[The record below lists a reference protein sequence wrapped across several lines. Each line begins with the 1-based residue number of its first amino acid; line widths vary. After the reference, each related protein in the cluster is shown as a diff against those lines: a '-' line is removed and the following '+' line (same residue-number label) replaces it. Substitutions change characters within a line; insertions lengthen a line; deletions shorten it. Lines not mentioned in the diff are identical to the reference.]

1 MGENSDQLTK
11 MMQAFQTFGLNIIQ
25 SMGEMKSI
33 IERLEKRIE
42 FLETLLIKIKGFEIS
57 FQELS
62 AFREHLD
69 SELLELKSLIK
80 ANAVKQTKSFENSQ
94 ITPKDKFATI
104 DHPKEIF
111 TLLQDLLNTCTSASA
126 IAEYLAQ
133 AKDRMFVLTGGHI
146 VLFDMQRTIQSIKN
160 NVSPFQEQIPAIREK
175 INSWIA
181 MFS

>member
-1 MGENSDQLTK
+1 
-11 MMQAFQTFGLNIIQ
+11 
-25 SMGEMKSI
+25 MGEMKSI
-33 IERLEKRIE
+33 IDRLEKRIE

-69 SELLELKSLIK
+69 SEMLELKSLIK
-80 ANAVKQTKSFENSQ
+80 ANSAKQLKSLENTQVAPKNKFE
-94 ITPKDKFATI
+94 TI
-104 DHPKEIF
+104 EDPKEIF
-111 TLLQDLLNTCTSASA
+111 NLLQDLLNSCTSTSA
-126 IAEYLAQ
+126 IAENIAQ

-160 NVSPFQEQIPAIREK
+160 NSAPLQAQIPAIREK
-175 INSWIA
+175 IDSWIS